1 MLTLSYLLLIVYDHF
16 ISWNVLSL
24 TEASAKT
31 LPASEQVANGDP
43 PTEEELW
50 KEVNLWNSSF
60 FMILANEC
68 FHKPEKWGK

>member
-1 MLTLSYLLLIVYDHF
+1 MLILSYLILIVYDNF

-24 TEASAKT
+24 TEASSKT

-43 PTEEELW
+43 STEEELW

-60 FMILANEC
+60 LSELGEDAFL
-68 FHKPEKWGK
+68 W